1 MIRASPQRLPVAPA
15 PQPPPAEAPQADDWL
30 PVGQVVGVQG
40 LRGELRV
47 NPASDFPE
55 RFTVPGTRW
64 LRGRNGAVKAIELM
78 AGRQLPGKSLF
89 VVRFKGINDRTAAEA
104 LVGQTLLVRADD
116 RPDLADGEFHLLDLV
131 GLEVRVNADGETGSE
146 AVGSEAV
153 GSEAVG
159 SEVIG
164 TVTDLISGGND
175 LLEVE
180 LRDGGRRVLIPFVE
194 TIVPKVHLEEGWL
207 LLTPPPGLLE
217 L

>member
-1 MIRASPQRLPVAPA
+1 VAPA

-89 VVRFKGINDRTAAEA
+89 VVRFEGINDRTAAEA

-131 GLEVRVNADGETGSE
+131 GLEVRVNADGETGSA
-146 AVGSEAV
+146 AVGS
-153 GSEAVG
+153 GAVG

-194 TIVPKVHLEEGWL
+194 TIVPEVHLEEGWL